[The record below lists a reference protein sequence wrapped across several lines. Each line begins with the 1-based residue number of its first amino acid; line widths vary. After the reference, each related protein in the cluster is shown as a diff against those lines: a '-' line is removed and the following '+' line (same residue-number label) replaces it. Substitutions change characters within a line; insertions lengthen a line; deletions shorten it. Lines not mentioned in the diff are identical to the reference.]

1 MKTQRSIRTGLAAMA
16 LLAGLA
22 TGGRHEDALASAP
35 TFAPLALTV
44 QLEPAYCR
52 TTGTQC
58 LTSGVGALAGNRNP
72 VRVVLQVVEGA
83 VPVSNLTDAQINVLN
98 SFAPAGGTQAV
109 QTTCPSCFQAVGSG
123 MYAIF
128 VNPANGA
135 VWKSGSYHVQVQ
147 VTVGVTMHRALAQI
161 EIPF

>member
-1 MKTQRSIRTGLAAMA
+1 MKTPRSIRTGLAVAA
-16 LLAGLA
+16 LLGLA
-22 TGGRHEDALASAP
+22 TGAHHADAIASAP

-44 QLEPAYCR
+44 QLEPTYCR

-58 LTSGVGALAGNRNP
+58 VTSGVGAMPGNRNP
-72 VRVVLQVVEGA
+72 VRVVLQVLQDA
-83 VPVSNLTDAQINVLN
+83 TPVSNLGDAQINVLN

-109 QTTCPSCFQAVGSG
+109 QTNCASCFQSVGSG

-147 VTVGVTMHRALAQI
+147 VTVGATMHRALTQI